1 MSCDLLLQV
10 NTVNNTKEGSSCRV
24 PENEICKL
32 FVHISAD
39 TCTNCNSLINL
50 LYHLCAFSII
60 SNSVGCFTDSK
71 QCSTESDPCE
81 LSMFTLLG
89 L

>member
-32 FVHISAD
+32 FVHVSAD
-39 TCTNCNSLINL
+39 TRTNCSSLIC
-50 LYHLCAFSII
+50 YTTHVP
-60 SNSVGCFTDSK
+60 SV
-71 QCSTESDPCE
+71 
-81 LSMFTLLG
+81 
-89 L
+89 